1 MKKLK
6 DNKKQNFDE
15 HKNSSLIYKCA
26 YDLEIPD
33 DLPQFENGITKQHL
47 QIYKMFIRLAPY

>member
-33 DLPQFENGITKQHL
+33 DLPQFENGITK
-47 QIYKMFIRLAPY
+47 